1 MHLTMTK
8 SFSFDVSY
16 GFSDLH
22 QPLLLMCQ
30 PFKLALTKQEDDL
43 IFFLVSSPSVSPFL
57 YFPTTQNPKYC
68 EFLLNKSEMRKT
80 MKVPTLLLGSI
91 DRNGPAIKTISERGH
106 AVQWQSIISLVSIY
120 EALGLISSSSSPHKD
135 ICFCA

>member
-1 MHLTMTK
+1 
-8 SFSFDVSY
+8 
-16 GFSDLH
+16 
-22 QPLLLMCQ
+22 MCQ

-106 AVQWQSIISLVSIY
+106 AV
-120 EALGLISSSSSPHKD
+120 
-135 ICFCA
+135 